1 MVIGGG
7 GREAKDLAVLP
18 GLLGGGVGEECEAA
32 GQAGIEL
39 SPKLFHIM
47 FKRITG

>member
-7 GREAKDLAVLP
+7 GREAKDLAVLA
-18 GLLGGGVGEECEAA
+18 GMAGGGVGEECEAA

-39 SPKLFHIM
+39 SPKLFHTV
-47 FKRITG
+47 FKEL